1 MFFITAL
8 LLLFILTRVHKQ
20 SYTQTNKVCF
30 TLASRTYFQIMIN
43 LIITLTKMNCTVS
56 TLPKIGDR
64 SECNLVLVIFILFLL
79 PNNQYRWCN
88 MYLKL
93 TVIVSMLAAARTI
106 SSQSVY
112 VSRAALVTGP
122 DKDSLNYVYFI
133 IFNLNILI
141 RIQLL
146 GPVQWANFLSIDF
159 HYIKFKIILN
169 PYSLCLTTSC
179 LAPPYERSFTPLR
192 EST

>member
-8 LLLFILTRVHKQ
+8 LLLFILIRVHKQ

-93 TVIVSMLAAARTI
+93 TVIVSILAAARTI

-179 LAPPYERSFTPLR
+179 LAPPY
-192 EST
+192 

>member
-1 MFFITAL
+1 
-8 LLLFILTRVHKQ
+8 
-20 SYTQTNKVCF
+20 
-30 TLASRTYFQIMIN
+30 
-43 LIITLTKMNCTVS
+43 
-56 TLPKIGDR
+56 
-64 SECNLVLVIFILFLL
+64 
-79 PNNQYRWCN
+79 

-146 GPVQWANFLSIDF
+146 GPVQ
-159 HYIKFKIILN
+159 
-169 PYSLCLTTSC
+169 
-179 LAPPYERSFTPLR
+179 
-192 EST
+192 